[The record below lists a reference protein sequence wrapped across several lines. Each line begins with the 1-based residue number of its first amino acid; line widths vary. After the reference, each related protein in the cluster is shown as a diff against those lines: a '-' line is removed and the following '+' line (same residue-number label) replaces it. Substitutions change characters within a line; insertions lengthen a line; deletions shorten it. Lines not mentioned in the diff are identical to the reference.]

1 MRGNPKRARFAE
13 PWESEYIPIAGGLEE
28 DAAGM
33 VIKPGRM
40 YSVRNWESIFGVQG
54 ARTIQGY
61 ERFDGRSKPSECNYA
76 ILPFDT
82 GSSAIVAGDTITD
95 GAVASA
101 TVVSVTLSTGSWAGG
116 DAAGTL
122 LLRSEEHTSEL

>member
-1 MRGNPKRARFAE
+1 
-13 PWESEYIPIAGGLEE
+13 
-28 DAAGM
+28 M

-40 YSVRNWESIFGVQG
+40 YPVRNWESIFGVQG

-76 ILPFDT
+76 IL
-82 GSSAIVAGDTITD
+82 SVRHRIVGHRGRRHHHRRRSRIGHGGERDP
-95 GAVASA
+95 
-101 TVVSVTLSTGSWAGG
+101 STGSWAGG

-122 LLRSEEHTSEL
+122 LLVACPASGRTTT